1 MPKSYPP
8 EFRCR
13 VVELCRAGAQPSRV
27 AADLG
32 VSEAT
37 VYRWIAQTK
46 WTPENAP
53 GSAAVRTWSSP
64 GRVRGSGSLKRSW
77 S

>member
-32 VSEAT
+32 SLKPPCTAGSPKM
-37 VYRWIAQTK
+37 K
-46 WTPENAP
+46 WTPEN
-53 GSAAVRTWSSP
+53 GRESAAASTLSFP
-64 GRVRGSGSLKRSW
+64 ERVHGSESLKPS
-77 S
+77 SS

>member
-13 VVELCRAGAQPSRV
+13 VVELSRAGAQPSKV
-27 AADLG
+27 AVDLG

-37 VYRWIAQTK
+37 VYRWIAQDEVDAGDR
-46 WTPENAP
+46 P
-53 GSAAVRTWSSP
+53 
-64 GRVRGSGSLKRSW
+64 
-77 S
+77 